1 MHDKVKKLEIQ
12 KLELK
17 AFGEATTSVI
27 TKKHDIW

>member
-12 KLELK
+12 NLELK
-17 AFGEATTSVI
+17 AFGEAATSVI